1 MRKHRKWKKWA
12 WGYLFIAPTIIG
24 LLVLNIWP
32 VFKTMILSM
41 QESLGFNTYRFLGFD
56 NYRRLFEDV
65 EVWRGLKNTLVFS
78 AISVPAGIFISL
90 VLAWLMSKPIKG
102 SSVYRVIFFTPMV
115 AAPAAVT
122 MVWSWIYNTE
132 FGVLNYFLGFLGIPN
147 ISWLNN
153 TRYTMLSIIIIAIWG
168 SIGQQIIIMI
178 VAIKNVPRNYYEAAE
193 LDGAGDW
200 AKFFRIAVPLVSPS
214 IFFLSV
220 TGFIGALSQ
229 FDLIY
234 MIYGTSS
241 SAAVDSVKTIMY
253 QYYRQAFV
261 VQDKPYASAIA
272 TITLL
277 IILALTLFQM
287 KLQKKLVHYE

>member
-56 NYRRLFEDV
+56 NYRRLFEDA

-102 SSVYRVIFFTPMV
+102 SAVYRVIFFTPMV

-153 TRYTMLSIIIIAIWG
+153 TRYTMLSIMIIAIWG

-178 VAIKNVPRNYYEAAE
+178 VAIKNVPRTYYEAAE

-200 AKFFRIAVPLVSPS
+200 AKFFRIAIPLVSPS

>member
-56 NYRRLFEDV
+56 NYRRLFEDA

-102 SSVYRVIFFTPMV
+102 SAVYRVIFFTPMV

-153 TRYTMLSIIIIAIWG
+153 TRYTMLSIMIIAIWG

-178 VAIKNVPRNYYEAAE
+178 VAIKNVPRTYYEAAE

>member
-178 VAIKNVPRNYYEAAE
+178 VAIKNVPRTYYEAAE
-193 LDGAGDW
+193 LDGAGDL

-241 SAAVDSVKTIMY
+241 SSAVDSVKTIMY

>member
-56 NYRRLFEDV
+56 NYRRLFEDA

-102 SSVYRVIFFTPMV
+102 SAVYRVIFFTPMV

-178 VAIKNVPRNYYEAAE
+178 VAIKNVPRTYYEAAE

-200 AKFFRIAVPLVSPS
+200 SKFFRIAVPLVSPS